1 MNCEQVAAYL
11 PGKAGGELGGET
23 VRWVDAHLE
32 TCASCR
38 ADAARFQAVASGLVA
53 LKEHDP
59 VPPAFLVDSILEGVR
74 HERHRRYLPVPP
86 LVPAELVRVL
96 SDNRDAIGTA
106 AGVALAGVAA
116 VALLRRAQKRR
127 SAPLRTA

>member
-1 MNCEQVAAYL
+1 MNCEQVAPYL
-11 PGKAGGELGGET
+11 PGVAGGELGGET
-23 VRWVDAHLE
+23 MRWVDAHLA

-38 ADAARFQAVASGLVA
+38 ADAARFNSVARGLVA

-59 VPPAFLVDSILEGVR
+59 VPPAFMVEQIMEAVEAEGR
-74 HERHRRYLPVPP
+74 RRYLPVPP
-86 LVPAELVRVL
+86 VVPAELVRVL

-116 VALLRRAQKRR
+116 FALLRRAQKRR